1 MRRAAIV
8 IAATGAGLAA
18 VLSFHPGSSALHDA
32 ATTTTP
38 STSAT
43 STGSG
48 STSAGS
54 GSTTTPSTGATS
66 TGSGSSSGSS
76 GSSTGTRT
84 LTGTDEAIAG
94 GQYGDLQVKVTI
106 DNGKIVKVDL
116 AALNTNDPRS
126 GEIAS
131 YAVPQLEQQTISA
144 QSANIQGVSGATYT
158 SQAYEASL
166 QAALDKA

>member
-18 VLSFHPGSSALHDA
+18 VVGFHTGSSAQQSV
-32 ATTTTP
+32 ATTTT
-38 STSAT
+38 SGNGSA
-43 STGSG
+43 SS
-48 STSAGS
+48 
-54 GSTTTPSTGATS
+54 GATS
-66 TGSGSSSGSS
+66 APSTSGSS
-76 GSSTGTRT
+76 GTGSSSSGTQT
-84 LTGTDEAIAG
+84 VTGTDEAIAG
-94 GQYGDLQVKVTI
+94 GQYGDLQVQVTI

-144 QSANIQGVSGATYT
+144 QGANIQGVSGATYT
-158 SQAYEASL
+158 TQAYEASL
-166 QAALDKA
+166 QAALDKVA